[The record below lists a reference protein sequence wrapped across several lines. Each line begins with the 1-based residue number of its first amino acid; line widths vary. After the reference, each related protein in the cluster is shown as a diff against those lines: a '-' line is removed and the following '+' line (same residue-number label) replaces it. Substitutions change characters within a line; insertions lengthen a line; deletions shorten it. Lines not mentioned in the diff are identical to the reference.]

1 MKAMLKASFALAFGA
16 CAGQPDAPNGAPDLR
31 GRGGDAP
38 AHWSVGLRHA
48 GAIRYGMSIV
58 EVRAATGDSLAG
70 APAGDACGYV
80 VPRGAPVGLGAMVE
94 QGRIV
99 RVDVDSAGVP
109 TDRGAVVGMPEA
121 DVRRLYPDSETSP
134 HKYDTAGS
142 YLTVVPASPA
152 DSAHRIIFE
161 LGADGRV
168 IRYRAG
174 LRPAVEY
181 VERCG

>member
-1 MKAMLKASFALAFGA
+1 
-16 CAGQPDAPNGAPDLR
+16 
-31 GRGGDAP
+31 
-38 AHWSVGLRHA
+38 
-48 GAIRYGMSIV
+48 MSIV
-58 EVRAATGDSLAG
+58 ELRATTGDSLTG

-80 VPRGAPVGLGAMVE
+80 VPRGAPVGIGAMVE

-99 RVDVDSAGVP
+99 RVDVDSAGIP

-121 DVRRLYPDSETSP
+121 DVRRLYPDSVETSP
-134 HKYDTAGS
+134 HKYDTAGR
-142 YLTVVPASPA
+142 YLTVVPTSPA
-152 DSAHRIIFE
+152 DSGHRIIFE

>member
-1 MKAMLKASFALAFGA
+1 MKALYKAYLALALGA
-16 CAGQPDAPNGAPDLR
+16 CAGQPDAPDRREGGA
-31 GRGGDAP
+31 DA
-38 AHWSVGLRHA
+38 AADWSVGLRHA

-121 DVRRLYPDSETSP
+121 DVRRLYPDAETSP
-134 HKYDTAGS
+134 HKYDTAGR
-142 YLTVVPASPA
+142 YLTVVPTSPA
-152 DSAHRIIFE
+152 DSGHRIIFE